1 MIKWAKCH
9 SSPPHLQYAKT
20 NSLTWGC
27 QWPNITITCSN
38 LISNLVSGR
47 PRKTWN
53 GSRLFPCHWLTNSVK
68 MVILPKFLLL
78 FQTILVF
85 TVKLFFKELDR
96 CTSMYIWNKKI
107 LCIRKKYL
115 ERQREEGG
123 TTTGQLTSSDWSY
136 GSRLLGGAN
145 APLGTHGTTFLQ
157 PYSIEFIDWCPTTNI
172 WETYQA
178 QSSDT
183 RITQDMKTV

>member
-38 LISNLVSGR
+38 LISNLVSGG

-53 GSRLFPCHWLTNSVK
+53 GGRLFPCHWRTNSVK

-123 TTTGQLTSSDWSY
+123 LAIPNYMHYYWAANIFRLILWVQAPG
-136 GSRLLGGAN
+136 GSK
-145 APLGTHGTTFLQ
+145 
-157 PYSIEFIDWCPTTNI
+157 CPFGHIWNNI
-172 WETYQA
+172 PTA
-178 QSSDT
+178 L
-183 RITQDMKTV
+183 